1 MATGEIEAGELREQN
16 HFVQFN
22 RAIHRAIQAA
32 ELEELERDEGA
43 WFTVGLE
50 IHVTRQSPGWADG
63 YKVVL
68 TKQ

>member
-1 MATGEIEAGELREQN
+1 MATGEVDSRDLREQN
-16 HFVQFN
+16 HFRQLN

-32 ELEELERDEGA
+32 DEELDVGEGA

-50 IHVTRQSPGWADG
+50 IHVTRESPGWADG